1 MANSNE
7 PSCWRAA
14 ALTFAVL
21 AGFVLVIA
29 LVAGGDTTTVAL
41 R

>member
-1 MANSNE
+1 MSNSNE

-14 ALTFAVL
+14 VLTFAVL
-21 AGFVLVIA
+21 AGFVLVIG
-29 LVAGGDTTTVAL
+29 LIAGGDTTSVAL